1 MRVTTGRRRFLASLG
16 AAAVSVPFLRVLG
29 ASAATEFPRRLIVF
43 MTQNS
48 IGCAGYDGRPD
59 DFWPADASVTGS
71 HVLEPLSAFSD
82 KLLVLRGIDV
92 SSALMGEIPPDH
104 NPDWHN
110 ALTGKQAMASGSG
123 WRGSSISVDQ
133 LIADRIGEATS
144 QRSLHFGVKS
154 GGHNPLWRAP
164 GESVSSENDPY
175 AAHDRLFSHLA
186 LDTAELERVRLEQ
199 RSVLDVVREETDAT
213 RCRFGREQAEAFD
226 RHLEALRRY
235 ELSLETAALGASCAV
250 PDIGARVDPD
260 ADASYEVVARAQMDL
275 ISMAL
280 ACDMTRVVT
289 LRLGSGN
296 KLIPAMGSSWEWHR
310 TIHENAAAPELRFE
324 VERNAGRMM
333 AEHFGY
339 LLTQLEAVP
348 EGDGTLLDHSIV
360 LWVTEQ
366 GLGCCHR
373 RTDMGYVLGGGG
385 GYFRTG
391 EKRSFYTGER
401 SPQDRPLGVPHN
413 RLLLSL
419 AHAMDVPVDT
429 IGEASLCGGGPL
441 TEIHSG

>member
-1 MRVTTGRRRFLASLG
+1 
-16 AAAVSVPFLRVLG
+16 
-29 ASAATEFPRRLIVF
+29 
-43 MTQNS
+43 
-48 IGCAGYDGRPD
+48 
-59 DFWPADASVTGS
+59 
-71 HVLEPLSAFSD
+71 
-82 KLLVLRGIDV
+82 
-92 SSALMGEIPPDH
+92 
-104 NPDWHN
+104 
-110 ALTGKQAMASGSG
+110 
-123 WRGSSISVDQ
+123 
-133 LIADRIGEATS
+133 
-144 QRSLHFGVKS
+144 
-154 GGHNPLWRAP
+154 
-164 GESVSSENDPY
+164 
-175 AAHDRLFSHLA
+175 
-186 LDTAELERVRLEQ
+186 
-199 RSVLDVVREETDAT
+199 VLDVVREETDAT